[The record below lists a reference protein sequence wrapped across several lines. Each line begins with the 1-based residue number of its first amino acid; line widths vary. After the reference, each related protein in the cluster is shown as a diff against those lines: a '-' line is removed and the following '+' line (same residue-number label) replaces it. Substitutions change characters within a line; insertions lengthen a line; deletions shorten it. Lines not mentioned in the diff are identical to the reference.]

1 MIYLKTG
8 REKLTRENLAKG
20 EITMMQRDVH
30 LSPKDL
36 LMSLQ
41 FKEGDFGDI
50 VLVSGQQHR
59 AKMCLEKLEN
69 HVKNFTF
76 LGYTFW
82 TGTYKGKKVTVGNGG
97 FYAPDSAFV
106 TELLCV
112 GGVKTFIR
120 LGSCGALRED
130 INVGDYI
137 LATDIVRGDGATR
150 YYVEDDY
157 KPKVSDDVASGIE
170 EVFKGAG
177 TVHKGGI
184 WTTDALFRETKDI
197 VNSYIQKGAI
207 AVDMVTSPFVTV
219 ANLYNRKVAA
229 ILAVSDNLIT
239 GAIGFTDYRFFEA
252 EMKMTD
258 LAFGVIDKLNEV

>member
-1 MIYLKTG
+1 
-8 REKLTRENLAKG
+8 
-20 EITMMQRDVH
+20 MMQRDIH
-30 LSPKDL
+30 MAPKDL
-36 LMSLQ
+36 LYSLQ
-41 FKEGDFGDI
+41 FKEGDFGDT

-59 AKMCLEKLEN
+59 AQMCLEKLEN

-82 TGTYKGKKVTVGNGG
+82 TGLYNGKKITVGNGG

-106 TELLCV
+106 TELLCA
-112 GGVKTFIR
+112 GGIKNFIR

-137 LATDIVRGDGATR
+137 LATDIIRGDGATR

-157 KPKVSDDVASGIE
+157 KAKVSEDITKILGK
-170 EVFKGAG
+170 VFKNSGK
-177 TVHKGGI
+177 VYEGGV
-184 WTTDALFRETKDI
+184 WTTDAIFKETKDI
-197 VNSYIQKGAI
+197 VNSYIDKGAI

-219 ANLYNRKVAA
+219 ANLYKKRVGA

-239 GAIGFTDYRFFEA
+239 GALGFNDYRFFEA

-258 LAFGVIDKLNEV
+258 LAFSVVDNLVKE